1 MQEIEDKIF
10 DMIAQDVT
18 IQGYT
23 GYLAAD
29 ERVYHDWP
37 PEDVELSAAKPAYI
51 TMRFLSPGPIIEA
64 EYVQPVQ
71 FPDETVELNVW
82 ANSALLRSQVA
93 ERLMDI
99 FWSRADD
106 VDKWTEI
113 WTANFRIMKIIQEMA
128 EDLEELHPGT
138 NQIICWRK
146 IMRLRLGSI
155 YKDR

>member
-1 MQEIEDKIF
+1 VQEIEDKIF
-10 DMIAQDVT
+10 DLMAQDAI

-29 ERVYHDWP
+29 ERIYHDWP

-51 TMRFLSPGPIIEA
+51 TMKFLAPGSIIEA
-64 EYVQPVQ
+64 EHVQPVQ
-71 FPDETVELNVW
+71 FPDEVVELNVW

-99 FWSRADD
+99 FWSRAET
-106 VDKWTEI
+106 VNKWTEF
-113 WTANFRIMKIIQEMA
+113 WTANFRIMKVAQEMA

-138 NQIICWRK
+138 NQIISWRK
-146 IMRLRLGSI
+146 ILRFRLGPI